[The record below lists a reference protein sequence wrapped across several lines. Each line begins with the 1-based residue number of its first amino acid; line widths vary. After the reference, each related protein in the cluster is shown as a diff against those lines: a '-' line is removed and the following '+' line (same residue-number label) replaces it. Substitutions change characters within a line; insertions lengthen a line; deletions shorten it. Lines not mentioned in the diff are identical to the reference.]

1 MLKKGFK
8 QMLADAGAVV
18 DGVSVSSAL
27 GLLDDSEVI
36 FVDVREGGE
45 WAQGHIPGAVHAPRG
60 HLEFLADP
68 EFPRHNAALV
78 QDKMLVLY
86 CASGGRSTLAAKTLH
101 GTWALRAPARW
112 SAAWRPGKRP
122 TARSRPR
129 PGQDRSIPYRP
140 R

>member
-8 QMLADAGAVV
+8 QLLAEAGAVI
-18 DGVSVSSAL
+18 DGVSVPSAL

-45 WAQGHIPGAVHAPRG
+45 WSQGHIPGAVHAPRG

-78 QDKMLVLY
+78 QDKTLVLY

-101 GTWALRAPARW
+101 DMGFPRAC
-112 SAAWRPGKRP
+112 SLVGGMAAWKEADGPIE
-122 TARSRPR
+122 A
-129 PGQDRSIPYRP
+129 
-140 R
+140 

>member
-1 MLKKGFK
+1 MLKRGFK
-8 QMLADAGAVV
+8 QLLAEAGAVIDV
-18 DGVSVSSAL
+18 VSVPSAL
-27 GLLDDSEVI
+27 GLQDDPDVI

-45 WAQGHIPGAVHAPRG
+45 WALGHIPSAVHAPRG

-101 GTWALRAPARW
+101 DMGFPRAC
-112 SAAWRPGKRP
+112 SLVGGLAAWREADGP
-122 TARSRPR
+122 
-129 PGQDRSIPYRP
+129 IEV
-140 R
+140 

>member
-1 MLKKGFK
+1 MLNKGFK
-8 QMLADAGAVV
+8 QLLAETAAVI
-18 DGVSVSSAL
+18 DGVSVPSAL
-27 GLLDDSEVI
+27 GLVDDPEAV

-86 CASGGRSTLAAKTLH
+86 CATDRRSILAAKTLH
-101 GTWALRAPARW
+101 DMGFPRACPLIGGM
-112 SAAWRPGKRP
+112 AAWKEADGPIE
-122 TARSRPR
+122 A
-129 PGQDRSIPYRP
+129 
-140 R
+140 

>member
-8 QMLADAGAVV
+8 QLLAEAGAVI
-18 DGVSVSSAL
+18 DGVSVPSAL
-27 GLLDDSEVI
+27 GLVDDPEVV

-101 GTWALRAPARW
+101 DMGFPRVASLAGGFPAW
-112 SAAWRPGKRP
+112 TEAGGPLES
-122 TARSRPR
+122 
-129 PGQDRSIPYRP
+129 
-140 R
+140 

>member
-8 QMLADAGAVV
+8 QLLAEAGAEI
-18 DGVSVSSAL
+18 DGVSVPTAL

-45 WAQGHIPGAVHAPRG
+45 WAQGRIPGAVHAPRG
-60 HLEFLADP
+60 HLEVLADP

-101 GTWALRAPARW
+101 DMGFARAC
-112 SAAWRPGKRP
+112 SLVGGLAAWQEADGPIE
-122 TARSRPR
+122 A
-129 PGQDRSIPYRP
+129 
-140 R
+140 

>member
-8 QMLADAGAVV
+8 QLLAEAGAVI
-18 DGVSVSSAL
+18 DGVSVPSAL

-68 EFPRHNAALV
+68 EFPRHNAALA

-86 CASGGRSTLAAKTLH
+86 CGSGGRSTLAAKTLH
-101 GTWALRAPARW
+101 DMGFLRVC
-112 SAAWRPGKRP
+112 SLVGGMAAWTEAGGP
-122 TARSRPR
+122 TEA
-129 PGQDRSIPYRP
+129 
-140 R
+140 

>member
-1 MLKKGFK
+1 MLTKGFK
-8 QMLADAGAVV
+8 QLLAEAGAVIE
-18 DGVSVSSAL
+18 SVPVPSAL
-27 GLLDDSEVI
+27 GLLDDSEVV

-78 QDKMLVLY
+78 QDKILMLY

-101 GTWALRAPARW
+101 DMGFPRARSLAGGM
-112 SAAWRPGKRP
+112 AAWKEADGPIE
-122 TARSRPR
+122 A
-129 PGQDRSIPYRP
+129 
-140 R
+140 